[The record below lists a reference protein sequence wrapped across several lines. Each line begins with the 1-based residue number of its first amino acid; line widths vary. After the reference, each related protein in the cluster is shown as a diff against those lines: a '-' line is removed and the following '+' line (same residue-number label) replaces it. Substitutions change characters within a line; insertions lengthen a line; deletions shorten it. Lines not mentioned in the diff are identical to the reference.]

1 MATRKQTSKAEEPQA
16 PKDEE
21 QAQEPQATE
30 EEEQGQDEDSPS
42 GETPTEGS
50 QNTETARKDSGKM
63 VPVNSLKRY
72 DYVQPDTGIRIRGYE
87 KEVKVLDDV
96 WVEHQVGAGILEY
109 A

>member
-1 MATRKQTSKAEEPQA
+1 MATRKQTSKAEESQA

-21 QAQEPQATE
+21 KAQEPQATE
-30 EEEQGQDEDSPS
+30 EEDQGQDEDSPS